1 MSSTGRRRWRHR
13 TRSRSWW
20 SDLGGQWGRELG
32 GKRLVHQR
40 RPTPNQCCGCRS
52 GTRAADKGLVAHT
65 FQPMPPRPPDAG
77 EVQAL
82 LQLRPGHDFVTACRH
97 FVGLPAAQ
105 QDEVPSHPQ
114 HLLHGEPLQFYL
126 PDRGPRK
133 PVAGLSGPR
142 DWAAD
147 AGESV
152 PLTPTSTKIGSVG
165 KAGWKLAS
173 TRTQFSNARTPAPQL
188 QPRSC
193 PYAASR

>member
-1 MSSTGRRRWRHR
+1 M
-13 TRSRSWW
+13 
-20 SDLGGQWGRELG
+20 
-32 GKRLVHQR
+32 
-40 RPTPNQCCGCRS
+40 
-52 GTRAADKGLVAHT
+52 HT
-65 FQPMPPRPPDAG
+65 IFS
-77 EVQAL
+77 AL
-82 LQLRPGHDFVTACRH
+82 LNFARAILVPRARLAAENAALRQQL
-97 FVGLPAAQ
+97 
-105 QDEVPSHPQ
+105 
-114 HLLHGEPLQFYL
+114 
-126 PDRGPRK
+126 RGPRK